1 MSIRDA
7 WFDAFSNYYPM
18 TLAMV
23 VGCFIAG
30 STPLGGAVTAFPVAV
45 LVLKFT
51 PAMGRDFSALI
62 QSVGMSAAA
71 YLIIVRKKHMVNPY
85 FVQFGCVSSAFGI
98 VIGSS
103 VELPGFWINVIY
115 MTYTLSAAFLLLYK
129 HTTMRI
135 AVVSNAESEAQSQAM
150 QKAIAE
156 VKIEGE
162 NLARI
167 GKDLYQTARYQDPI
181 TLGNTNHERANSS
194 IVEKTHTETEHEDQR
209 KPDEWYEPEVPAILR
224 FGLVVTGLLGG
235 TLTSKIGS
243 GSDTLLYMYGVF
255 VHNALMPVGMPESV
269 LTATSVIVMAF
280 SSIVLSIIR
289 LIEGDIAR
297 DVYLCW
303 GAVLWLVVVGA
314 PIGSLVLNKQR
325 EAFFRRLF
333 YMLAV
338 IQFATFALLKIKTRV
353 EAWIVVGS
361 ILLLTIVGMVAH
373 AYSAIFLRCLCGLN
387 ASGEQE
393 PDEKNTSI

>member
-1 MSIRDA
+1 M
-7 WFDAFSNYYPM
+7 
-18 TLAMV
+18 
-23 VGCFIAG
+23 
-30 STPLGGAVTAFPVAV
+30 
-45 LVLKFT
+45 
-51 PAMGRDFSALI
+51 
-62 QSVGMSAAA
+62 
-71 YLIIVRKKHMVNPY
+71 
-85 FVQFGCVSSAFGI
+85 
-98 VIGSS
+98 
-103 VELPGFWINVIY
+103 
-115 MTYTLSAAFLLLYK
+115 
-129 HTTMRI
+129 
-135 AVVSNAESEAQSQAM
+135 
-150 QKAIAE
+150 
-156 VKIEGE
+156 
-162 NLARI
+162 
-167 GKDLYQTARYQDPI
+167 
-181 TLGNTNHERANSS
+181 
-194 IVEKTHTETEHEDQR
+194 
-209 KPDEWYEPEVPAILR
+209 
-224 FGLVVTGLLGG
+224 VVTGLLGG

-338 IQFATFALLKIKTRV
+338 IQLATFALLKIKTRV

-361 ILLLTIVGMVAH
+361 ILLLTIVGMAH

-393 PDEKNTSI
+393 PDEKNTSV